1 MTKPLFF
8 GLLLL
13 RERSL
18 AAAGRFGA
26 GELQTEVVR
35 MRIWPGMR
43 VLLETEGGFLCPERG
58 SLGTGVSV

>member
-35 MRIWPGMR
+35 HEDLAGYACF
-43 VLLETEGGFLCPERG
+43 T
-58 SLGTGVSV
+58 

>member
-8 GLLLL
+8 GLSLL

-18 AAAGRFGA
+18 AAAGRFGV

-43 VLLETEGGFLCPERG
+43 VLLETE
-58 SLGTGVSV
+58 V

>member
-26 GELQTEVVR
+26 GELQPEVVR

-43 VLLETEGGFLCPERG
+43 VLLETE
-58 SLGTGVSV
+58 V

>member
-35 MRIWPGMR
+35 MDLAGYACF
-43 VLLETEGGFLCPERG
+43 T
-58 SLGTGVSV
+58 

>member
-1 MTKPLFF
+1 MTEPLLF
-8 GLLLL
+8 GVLLL
-13 RERSL
+13 RERAL

-43 VLLETEGGFLCPERG
+43 VLLETE
-58 SLGTGVSV
+58 V